1 MKRYIAVILLFASLL
16 TACGKDTAEQTE
28 FWVVTEQSEG
38 GGMNHQTEM
47 LIEQFEE
54 EHPGVTVRLDILPG
68 GEEAR
73 TAYLQKIRSE
83 VMSGGGPDVYLMPTA
98 PQPFPSEET
107 GSTSYMEP
115 LYRDV
120 VQQMYN
126 GIFTDISEYYDA
138 DEALNKEALV
148 TGVMDAGTMDGAR
161 YVLPLRFTYDV
172 LLVDMDAVAGM
183 GIDPS
188 VFEGGVDEL
197 YDLALELDDEFIAH
211 ALNVTP
217 TYCLLSD
224 FIDRQAGNVLLDA
237 GEIEELLSKWQAVT
251 DLENIEAHQDEGYW
265 VNHGELFIVTKE
277 AYEGYHCDIHTYF
290 HNQKRPN
297 RIFSLAGHPFY
308 RMSLSDCIEA
318 AAAIKRSG
326 ENIAMYPIRAVDGS
340 LVAEVTYFGA
350 VGSGCQDPQLAYEF
364 LRLFLTEEVQWEQY
378 WPRNAELSTVKGLV
392 EAGYP
397 VCTIGSAEPFYENI
411 RARLQKEQ
419 DEAIREKFYTYVL
432 AREKFLEES
441 FVITDEDI
449 PLLSVTVEEA
459 RFPVITTEGSIVDQQ
474 LAQIGQSGGDAA
486 QIQQMLDD
494 LQWLIAES

>member
-1 MKRYIAVILLFASLL
+1 MKRYIAVILLFAALL

-28 FWVVTEQSEG
+28 LWVVTEQSEG
-38 GGMNHQTEM
+38 GGMNHQTEI

-115 LYRDV
+115 LYQDV
-120 VQQMYN
+120 VRQMYN

-172 LLVDMDAVAGM
+172 LLVDMDAVAEM

-224 FIDRQAGNVLLDA
+224 FIDRQAGNILMDA

-251 DLENIEAHQDEGYW
+251 ELENIEAHQDEGYW
-265 VNHGELFIVTKE
+265 AGSNRGDIFIVTDE
-277 AYEGYHCDIHTYF
+277 AYEGYHCDITTYYT
-290 HNQKRPN
+290 NMKYPR
-297 RIFSLAGHPFY
+297 RIFSIAGHPFY
-308 RMSLSDCIEA
+308 RMSLSDCIDA
-318 AAAIKRSG
+318 AATIKQSG

-364 LRLFLTEEVQWEQY
+364 LRLFLTEYAQWEQY
-378 WPRNAELSTVKGLV
+378 FTQNILLETS
-392 EAGYP
+392 YP
-397 VCTIGSAEPFYENI
+397 VRAIGSAEPFYETI
-411 RARLQKEQ
+411 RTRLQKMQ
-419 DEAIREKFYTYVL
+419 DSDIRNKFYTYVPT
-432 AREKFLEES
+432 RKKFLVDT
-441 FVITDEDI
+441 FVITDEDVPI
-449 PLLSVTVEEA
+449 LSVTVDEA

-474 LAQIGQSGGDAA
+474 LAQIGQSGGAE
-486 QIQQMLDD
+486 QIRQMLDD
-494 LQWLIAES
+494 LQWLISES